1 MPDDIEGII
10 SDQIEESIQP
20 VEDKIQ
26 ELSEKIDDLKPED
39 THPEPIEEKIEE
51 IENRVDEIEDQEMAH
66 EADDLDKEKEWE
78 EWKISID
85 LTMGEIW
92 LAIQEIKSQVESL
105 AVQVEQQKQLEP
117 ESQPEPELIL
127 EPERRPENPDPQNRI
142 RWV

>member
-20 VEDKIQ
+20 VEDKIL
-26 ELSEKIDDLKPED
+26 ELSEKIDDLKPAD
-39 THPEPIEEKIEE
+39 THPEPIEEKIDE

-85 LTMGEIW
+85 LTLGEIW
-92 LAIQEIKSQVESL
+92 LAIQEINALIGSL
-105 AVQVEQQKQLEP
+105 VAQVEQQNQPEP
-117 ESQPEPELIL
+117 ENQLEPELIL
-127 EPERRPENPDPQNRI
+127 EPERKPENPEHKNRI